1 MERNK
6 LIAFALN
13 FASFLLEKMNV
24 NAIILFGSVA
34 KNQFDDESDID
45 LFIETENKN
54 KDKINSILE
63 LYEKS
68 KDYETFKLLGI
79 KNDISIKC
87 GKLVEWT
94 ELKMSIISG
103 GIVLYGT
110 YQSTPEKL
118 NHKVLFLLSLENNSK
133 AKKVKIWRK
142 IYGYRQRVGKKTYI
156 SKGMIEKRLGRGAF
170 IVPIED
176 SQKVID
182 YLKSNK
188 IKYLLSD

>member
-68 KDYETFKLLGI
+68 K
-79 KNDISIKC
+79 
-87 GKLVEWT
+87 
-94 ELKMSIISG
+94 
-103 GIVLYGT
+103 
-110 YQSTPEKL
+110 
-118 NHKVLFLLSLENNSK
+118 

-188 IKYLLSD
+188 IKYLLSDIWTD

>member
-94 ELKMSIISG
+94 ELKRSIISG

-133 AKKVKIWRK
+133 AK
-142 IYGYRQRVGKKTYI
+142 
-156 SKGMIEKRLGRGAF
+156 RLGRGAF

-188 IKYLLSD
+188 IKYLLSDIWTD